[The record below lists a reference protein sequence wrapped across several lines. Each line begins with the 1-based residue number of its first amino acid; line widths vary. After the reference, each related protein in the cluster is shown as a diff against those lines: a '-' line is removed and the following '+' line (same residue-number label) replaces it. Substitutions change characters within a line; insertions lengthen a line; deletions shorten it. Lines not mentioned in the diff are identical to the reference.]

1 MDILLAGGSGRLID
15 EIIDKFRKEG
25 HRVFVLTGNRYRHA
39 SYNKVFEKYYFP
51 YDSDV
56 LGEIFESINPD
67 VILFMGAYDTNFEWG
82 SKGKKSAVNYLAGLA
97 NMLLAYYSLRKGRF
111 IYSFITG
118 SFFWIL

>member
-111 IYSFITG
+111 FYLS
-118 SFFWIL
+118 SQ